1 MGESDVYMDK
11 FIDIH
16 CHILPGV
23 DDGAK
28 DLAQALELVKIAQ
41 DDGTGALV
49 LTPHYRGRF
58 RQNTPEQLRAAFDAL
73 RQAAPK
79 DMELFLGNEV
89 AYEKDVAEKLTEGR
103 VLSLAG
109 GRYVLLEFDVATTGY
124 QAMDAVM
131 ELIGGGAI
139 PVIAHAER
147 YPAFQRDK
155 QLTEAVL
162 AAGAL
167 IQINA
172 DSVLGKCGFGVKRFC
187 HWLLKGRRAHFVAS
201 DAHDREARP
210 PKLGDCFRYIC
221 KKFGEDYAAAL
232 FWENARVVLAEGGAV
247 SKG

>member
-1 MGESDVYMDK
+1 MEK

-16 CHILPGV
+16 CHILHGV

-28 DLAQALELVKIAQ
+28 GLEEAVELLKIAQ
-41 DDGTGALV
+41 EDGTGTVV

-58 RQNTPEQLRAAFDAL
+58 RQNTPQQLREALEAL
-73 RQAAPK
+73 RQAAPEG
-79 DMELFLGNEV
+79 MTLHLGNEV
-89 AYEKDVAEKLTEGR
+89 AYEKDVTEKLTEGR

-109 GRYVLLEFDVATTGY
+109 SRYVLLEFGVDTTGF
-124 QAMDAVM
+124 QAMDAVL
-131 ELIGGGAI
+131 ELIGGGFV

-172 DSVLGKCGFGVKRFC
+172 DSVMGKCGFGVKRFC

-201 DAHDREARP
+201 DAHDREDRP
-210 PKLGDCFRYIC
+210 PKLGECFRYIC
-221 KKFGEDYAAAL
+221 KKYGEDYAAAL
-232 FWENARVVLAEGGAV
+232 FRENARVVLTEG
-247 SKG
+247 